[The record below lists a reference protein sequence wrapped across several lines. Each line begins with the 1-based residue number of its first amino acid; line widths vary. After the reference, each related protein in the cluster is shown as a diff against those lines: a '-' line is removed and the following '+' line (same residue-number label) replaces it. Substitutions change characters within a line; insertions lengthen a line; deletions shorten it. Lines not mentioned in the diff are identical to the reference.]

1 MIDLQTIFQLCYH
14 MEVVEKVKKRK
25 KKAAPSTGVGR
36 GRPRKKQAKREGEF
50 DPTMFATV
58 IVNKDKVVK
67 EDLKADWH
75 RYLER

>member
-14 MEVVEKVKKRK
+14 MEVVEKEKKRK
-25 KKAAPSTGVGR
+25 KKAAPSTGGGR
-36 GRPRKKQAKREGEF
+36 GRPKKKQAKREGEF

-67 EDLKADWH
+67 EDVKADWR

>member
-1 MIDLQTIFQLCYH
+1 

-25 KKAAPSTGVGR
+25 KKTAPSTGSGR
-36 GRPRKKQAKREGEF
+36 GRLKKKQAKREGEF

-67 EDLKADWH
+67 EDLKADWR
-75 RYLER
+75 RYSENR

>member
-1 MIDLQTIFQLCYH
+1 

-25 KKAAPSTGVGR
+25 KSAPSTGSGR
-36 GRPRKKQAKREGEF
+36 GRPKKKQAKREGEF

-67 EDLKADWH
+67 EDVKADWC
-75 RYLER
+75 RYSEREMMQC

>member
-1 MIDLQTIFQLCYH
+1 

-25 KKAAPSTGVGR
+25 KKTAPSTGVGR
-36 GRPRKKQAKREGEF
+36 GRPKKKQAKREGEF

-67 EDLKADWH
+67 EDVKADWR